1 MPLPAGI
8 PQRPC
13 LPPLACIGL
22 FTNVSCQNLP
32 FSFVFVVFF
41 YEETASSSEN
51 GYSKLS
57 PIKEG
62 NLKRIFLTSLCI
74 SVQYPD

>member
-1 MPLPAGI
+1 MCHVKI
-8 PQRPC
+8 C
-13 LPPLACIGL
+13 LFLL
-22 FTNVSCQNLP
+22 FLL
-32 FSFVFVVFF
+32 FFF